1 MVGVRLQDL
10 LDGAAG
16 QGQTGGGVGVGDDDG
31 LVQAVVVL
39 RVQREIILQRDD
51 VAGDVQQP
59 APDAVAAIGDVCIGQ
74 RVVLVAEGPQGEE
87 QVLVAAVAGHD
98 LVRL

>member
-1 MVGVRLQDL
+1 MVGVGLQNA

-16 QGQTGGGVGVGDDDG
+16 QSQTGGGVGVCKYDG
-31 LVQAVVVL
+31 GIDAVVIL
-39 RVQREIILQRDD
+39 RVQREILFQRDHF
-51 VAGDVQQP
+51 AGNVHQP